1 MSTGKK
7 SVRQVVFEGGGRM
20 SVRRGP
26 VGDPA
31 DNQVLVHMKA
41 CGICLYD
48 TKCFKDSSVDPVYS
62 ARPGHEGVGIVAET
76 GKNVLDIEP
85 GDKVTSVTFGGAL
98 SEMYLA
104 DRVSVAKIPRGV
116 SRYEHWVA
124 EPAACV
130 VNSLRHLRIEP
141 GDDVVVYGTGYMGL
155 LIIQGLPKEYIR
167 TLVAI
172 DILDGRLELAKRYGA
187 GHTVNANRDNP
198 VEAVLDAAGG
208 KVDLVIE
215 AVGLPGIIPKATDML
230 KNGARLCLF
239 GHHAADETV
248 PTGNWH
254 MRGIEVL
261 NTTPFNSKNF
271 SKDLSD
277 AVRLMEKGRFNQEEL
292 VSRTY
297 PYDQLERAL
306 HELSPKPPDV
316 IKAVLLNQ

>member
-1 MSTGKK
+1 MSTGAHEAK
-7 SVRQVVFEGGGRM
+7 QVVFESGGRM

-26 VGDPA
+26 AGVPGD
-31 DNQVLVHMKA
+31 DQVLVRMMA

-48 TKCFKDSSVDPVYS
+48 TKCFKDPAVDPVYS
-62 ARPGHEGVGIVAET
+62 ARPGHEGVGVVVET
-76 GKNVLDIEP
+76 GKNVRDMSP
-85 GDKVTSVTFGGAL
+85 GDKVTGVTFGGAL

-104 DRVSVAKIPRGV
+104 DRSTVAKIPGSV
-116 SRYEHWVA
+116 SRYEHWIA

-155 LIIQGLPKEYIR
+155 LILQGLPKEYIR

-172 DILDGRLELAKRYGA
+172 DVLDDRLALAKKYGA
-187 GHTVNANRDNP
+187 EHAVNARRENP
-198 VEAVLDAAGG
+198 VEAVLDLAGG

-215 AVGLPGIIPKATDML
+215 AVGLPGIIPNATDML
-230 KNGARLCLF
+230 GNGARLCLF
-239 GHHAADETV
+239 GHHAVDETV
-248 PTGNWH
+248 PTCAWH

-271 SKDLSD
+271 PKDLVD
-277 AVRLMEKGRFNQEEL
+277 AVGLMEKGRFGQEDL

-297 PYDQLERAL
+297 PYEQLERAL
-306 HELSPKPPDV
+306 HELSPKPPEV
-316 IKAVLLNQ
+316 IKAVLLNY